1 MTRYRGVHIVNPSL
15 MGLMTDYRNRELRN
29 VGRRRRATFAEG
41 ILERRT
47 AAAVRL
53 LRAGFR
59 RS

>member
-1 MTRYRGVHIVNPSL
+1 MNPSL
-15 MGLMTDYRNRELRN
+15 VGLMTDDRNRELRSI
-29 VGRRRRATFAEG
+29 GRRRRPSFADG

-53 LRAGFR
+53 LRAGLR

>member
-1 MTRYRGVHIVNPSL
+1 MNPSL
-15 MGLMTDYRNRELRN
+15 LELLTDAHNKELR
-29 VGRRRRATFAEG
+29 GIGMRRRPSFSEG

-53 LRAGFR
+53 LRAGLR